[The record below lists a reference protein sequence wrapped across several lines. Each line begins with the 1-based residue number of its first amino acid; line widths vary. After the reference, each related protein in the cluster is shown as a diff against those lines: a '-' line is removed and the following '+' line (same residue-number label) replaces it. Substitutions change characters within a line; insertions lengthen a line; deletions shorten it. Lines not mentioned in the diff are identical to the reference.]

1 MIRLLWVVAVLLVE
15 LIAPTFVSVL
25 VVIANM
31 FLPDMVPFVDE
42 ILGVAVVLKKMSG
55 FHPPRLRQS

>member
-1 MIRLLWVVAVLLVE
+1 MEVTMIRLLWVVAVLLVE

-42 ILGVAVVLKKMSG
+42 ILGVAVVLKKMSD
-55 FHPPRLRQS
+55 R

>member
-1 MIRLLWVVAVLLVE
+1 MEVTMIRLLWVVAVLLVE

-42 ILGVAVVLKKMSG
+42 ILGVAVVLKKMSDG
-55 FHPPRLRQS
+55 

>member
-42 ILGVAVVLKKMSG
+42 ILGVAVVLKKMSDG
-55 FHPPRLRQS
+55 